1 MTTVDI
7 TLRVN
12 GATCTGSPE
21 ARKTLADFLR
31 DDLNLTGTHVGCEH
45 GVCGACTVIVDGR
58 AVRSCLMLAVQAAG
72 SEVTT
77 IEGLAPDGGL
87 GTLQQAMWDSHS
99 FQCGFCTPGF
109 VMQAAAFLSDHPDA
123 GEQQIREAL
132 SGNICRCTGYQSIID
147 GVLLAAERTREALSE
162 GATMTAIAA
171 ERYTG
176 ASIKRSE
183 DPRILTGAGRYV
195 DDIKLPGMLHAAFV
209 RSPLAHGRVLSVD
222 VSAARTLPGV
232 VAALTGAD
240 LETMTVPGP
249 DALMALLSWAGPTP
263 EFTLLATDKVRF
275 MGDPVAIVIAESR
288 YLAEDGC
295 ELVEVEYDDLPPVMN
310 AAFALDPSSPPLFA
324 NLGDNI
330 ARPHSR
336 SEFGDVSGTFAN
348 ADRIID
354 FHIDVHRH
362 QNVPMEGRACIASY
376 DAGLGVMT
384 VYAATQ
390 SVHVSRIAV
399 AMRLGMEPDK
409 VRVLAGDIGGS
420 FGLKIGASREELAVA
435 AASRLVGQPVK
446 WIEDRGENLTA
457 SGQAREESFDVRAA
471 VSNDGDLLGLD
482 VKMVIDT
489 GSYPGMGAMLPATI
503 EAMLPGPYKLA
514 ALGFES
520 TAVTTNKACY
530 VAYRGPW
537 ASETF
542 VRERV
547 LDLIAK
553 DAGLDPVEIRLRNVA
568 PRTDPPAL
576 MITGRPLAGVTTRE
590 SLERIGQLVDFPAFR
605 RRQAE
610 ARAQGR
616 FLGIGVAT
624 FIEAAPG
631 PRSPEGSSGPMGT
644 ESMRLR
650 LEEDGIV
657 ALFTGQMPHG
667 QSHQTTLAQ
676 IAADEFGVP
685 FEQVRIVVGDTDVV
699 PFGLTGGSRSATMTG
714 GVALHG
720 ARQLKAK
727 VLDFAAHLME
737 ASAQDLL
744 ITDGNVWVRGDP
756 ASAIAVTEVARRA
769 ASGQFGAGV
778 DAELEVEATFDG
790 GEGGWSGGTH
800 CAIVDVDVETGI
812 VKVERYVAVEDCGAL
827 INPAVVE
834 GQIRGG
840 IAQGIGAVLLERSA
854 YGEDG
859 SFQSSTFMDYLMPT
873 ACDVPRIEIE
883 HLETVPLDADVNFR
897 GVGEGG
903 MIVAPPTVVNAIE
916 DALSPFGVRIYE
928 QHLPPARILELIAAA
943 DSGR

>member
-1 MTTVDI
+1 
-7 TLRVN
+7 
-12 GATCTGSPE
+12 
-21 ARKTLADFLR
+21 
-31 DDLNLTGTHVGCEH
+31 
-45 GVCGACTVIVDGR
+45 
-58 AVRSCLMLAVQAAG
+58 
-72 SEVTT
+72 
-77 IEGLAPDGGL
+77 
-87 GTLQQAMWDSHS
+87 
-99 FQCGFCTPGF
+99 
-109 VMQAAAFLSDHPDA
+109 
-123 GEQQIREAL
+123 
-132 SGNICRCTGYQSIID
+132 
-147 GVLLAAERTREALSE
+147 
-162 GATMTAIAA
+162 MTAIAA

-209 RSPLAHGRVLSVD
+209 RSPMAHARVLSVD
-222 VSAARTLPGV
+222 ASAARELPGV
-232 VAALTGAD
+232 VAAYTGAE
-240 LETMTVPGP
+240 LEAMTVPGP
-249 DALMALLSWAGPTP
+249 DALMALMGWAGPTP

-275 MGDPVAIVIAESR
+275 AGDPVAVVIAENR

-295 ELVEVEYDDLPPVMN
+295 ELVSVEYDDLPPVMN
-310 AAFALDPSSPPLFA
+310 ASFALDPSSPPLFA

-330 ARPHSR
+330 AKPHSR
-336 SEFGDVSGTFAN
+336 DEFGDVPATFAD
-348 ADRIID
+348 ADRVYD
-354 FHIDVHRH
+354 FRIDVHRH
-362 QNVPMEGRACIASY
+362 QNVPMEGRGCVASY
-376 DAGLGVMT
+376 DADLGVMT

-390 SVHVSRIAV
+390 SVHVTKVAV
-399 AMRLGMEPDK
+399 AMRLGIEHEK

-435 AASRLVGQPVK
+435 AAARAVGRPVK
-446 WIEDRGENLTA
+446 WVEDRGENLTT

-471 VSNDGDLLGLD
+471 VSKDGDLLGLD
-482 VKMVIDT
+482 VKMVVDT
-489 GSYPGMGAMLPATI
+489 GAYPGMGAMVPSI
-503 EAMLPGPYKLA
+503 VEAMFPGPYKLA
-514 ALGFES
+514 AMGFES
-520 TAVTTNKACY
+520 TAVTTNKATY

-553 DAGLDPVEIRLRNVA
+553 DLGLDPLEIRLHNVA
-568 PRTDPPAL
+568 PRTDPPAV
-576 MITGRPLAGVTTRE
+576 MVTGRPLVGVTTKE
-590 SLERIGQLVDFPAFR
+590 SLERIAQLADFPAFR

-610 ARAQGR
+610 ERAHGR
-616 FLGIGVAT
+616 YLGIGVAT

-631 PRSPEGSSGPMGT
+631 PREPEGASGPMGM

-657 ALFTGQMPHG
+657 VLFTGQMPHG

-685 FEQVRIVVGDTDVV
+685 FEQVRVVVGDSDVV

-727 VLDFAAHLME
+727 VIDVASHLME
-737 ASAQDLL
+737 ASAQDLE
-744 ITDGNVWVRGDP
+744 ITDGQVFVRGDP
-756 ASAIAVTEVARRA
+756 ASAIPVGEVARRA
-769 ASGQFGAGV
+769 ASGEFGADV
-778 DAELEVEATFDG
+778 DANLEIVATFDG
-790 GEGGWSGGTH
+790 GEGGWSGGSH
-800 CAIVDVDVETGI
+800 CAIVEVDAETGI
-812 VKVERYVAVEDCGAL
+812 VKVERYVVAEDCGAL

-854 YGEDG
+854 YDEDG
-859 SFQSSTFMDYLMPT
+859 NFQSATFMDYLVPT
-873 ACDVPRIEIE
+873 ACDIPRIEIE
-883 HLETVPLDADVNFR
+883 HLQTVPLDADVNFR

-928 QHLPPARILELIAAA
+928 QHLPPARILELIAGA
-943 DSGR
+943 DSGQ

>member
-1 MTTVDI
+1 
-7 TLRVN
+7 
-12 GATCTGSPE
+12 
-21 ARKTLADFLR
+21 
-31 DDLNLTGTHVGCEH
+31 
-45 GVCGACTVIVDGR
+45 
-58 AVRSCLMLAVQAAG
+58 
-72 SEVTT
+72 
-77 IEGLAPDGGL
+77 
-87 GTLQQAMWDSHS
+87 
-99 FQCGFCTPGF
+99 
-109 VMQAAAFLSDHPDA
+109 
-123 GEQQIREAL
+123 
-132 SGNICRCTGYQSIID
+132 
-147 GVLLAAERTREALSE
+147 
-162 GATMTAIAA
+162 MTAIAA

-183 DPRILTGAGRYV
+183 DPRILTGTGRYV

-209 RSPLAHGRVLSVD
+209 RSPLAHARVLSVD
-222 VSAARTLPGV
+222 VSAARALPGV
-232 VAALTGAD
+232 VAVLTGEDTEA
-240 LETMTVPGP
+240 MMVPGP
-249 DALMALLSWAGPTP
+249 DSLAALMGWQGPIP
-263 EFTLLATDKVRF
+263 EFTLLATDKVRLV
-275 MGDPVAIVIAESR
+275 GDPVAVVIAESR

-295 ELVEVEYDDLPPVMN
+295 ELVEVEYDDLPPVVN

-336 SEFGDVSGTFAN
+336 SEFGDVPGTFEN
-348 ADRIID
+348 ADRIMD

-376 DAGLGVMT
+376 DADLGAMT

-390 SVHVSRIAV
+390 SVQLTRNIFAT
-399 AMRLGMEPDK
+399 RLGIEPGK

-420 FGLKIGASREELAVA
+420 FGLKIGASREELAVG
-435 AASRLVGQPVK
+435 AASRHVGRPVK
-446 WIEDRGENLTA
+446 WVEDRSENLTV

-482 VKMVIDT
+482 VKMVVDT
-489 GSYPGMGAMLPATI
+489 GSYPAMGMMVPDI
-503 EAMLPGPYKLA
+503 MQAMLPGPYRLE

-520 TAVTTNKACY
+520 TAAITNKAPY

-547 LDLIAK
+547 LDLIAN
-553 DAGLDPVEIRLRNVA
+553 DLGLDPVEIRLRNFA
-568 PRTDPPAL
+568 LRTDPPAM
-576 MITGRPLAGVTTRE
+576 MITGRPLVGVTSKE
-590 SLERIGQLVDFPAFR
+590 SMQRVAQLVDVPAFR

-616 FLGIGVAT
+616 YLGVGVAT

-631 PRSPEGSSGPMGT
+631 PRSPEASGPMGL

-685 FEQVRIVVGDTDVV
+685 FEQVRVVVGDTDVV

-727 VLDFAAHLME
+727 VLDFAAQLME
-737 ASAQDLL
+737 ISAQDLL

-756 ASAIAVTEVARRA
+756 ATAITVSEVARRA
-769 ASGQFGAGV
+769 ASGPFGA
-778 DAELEVEATFDG
+778 DADAKLEVEATFDG

-800 CAIVDVDVETGI
+800 CAIVEVDAETGM

-827 INPAVVE
+827 INPAIVE

-854 YGEDG
+854 YAEDG
-859 SFQSSTFMDYLMPT
+859 NFQSATFMDYLMPT

-903 MIVAPPTVVNAIE
+903 MIVAPPTIVNAIE

-928 QHLPPARILELIAAA
+928 QHLPPARVLELIAAT
-943 DSGR
+943 

>member
-1 MTTVDI
+1 
-7 TLRVN
+7 
-12 GATCTGSPE
+12 
-21 ARKTLADFLR
+21 
-31 DDLNLTGTHVGCEH
+31 
-45 GVCGACTVIVDGR
+45 
-58 AVRSCLMLAVQAAG
+58 
-72 SEVTT
+72 
-77 IEGLAPDGGL
+77 
-87 GTLQQAMWDSHS
+87 
-99 FQCGFCTPGF
+99 
-109 VMQAAAFLSDHPDA
+109 
-123 GEQQIREAL
+123 
-132 SGNICRCTGYQSIID
+132 
-147 GVLLAAERTREALSE
+147 
-162 GATMTAIAA
+162 MTAIAA

-176 ASIKRSE
+176 ASVKRSE
-183 DPRILTGAGRYV
+183 DPRILTGTGRYV

-209 RSPLAHGRVLSVD
+209 RSPLSHARVLSVD
-222 VSAARTLPGV
+222 VSAARALPGV
-232 VAALTGAD
+232 VAVLTGAD
-240 LETMTVPGP
+240 TEAMLVPGP
-249 DALMALLSWAGPTP
+249 DSLAALMGWQGPTP
-263 EFTLLATDKVRF
+263 EFTLLATDKVRLV
-275 MGDPVAIVIAESR
+275 GDPVAVVIAESR

-295 ELVEVEYDDLPPVMN
+295 ELVEVEYDDLPPVVN

-336 SEFGDVSGTFAN
+336 SEFGDVPATFEN
-348 ADRIID
+348 ADRIMD

-376 DAGLGVMT
+376 DAGLGAMT
-384 VYAATQ
+384 VYSATQ
-390 SVHVSRIAV
+390 SVQLSRNIFAT
-399 AMRLGMEPDK
+399 RLGIEPGK

-420 FGLKIGASREELAVA
+420 FGLKIGASREELAVG
-435 AASRLVGQPVK
+435 AASRHVGRPVK
-446 WIEDRGENLTA
+446 WIEDRGENLTV

-482 VKMVIDT
+482 VQMVVDT
-489 GSYPGMGAMLPATI
+489 GSYPAMGMMVPDI
-503 EAMLPGPYKLA
+503 MQAMLPGPYRLE

-520 TAVTTNKACY
+520 TAAITNKAPY

-553 DAGLDPVEIRLRNVA
+553 DLGLDPVEIRLRNFA
-568 PRTDPPAL
+568 PRSDPPAM
-576 MITGRPLAGVTTRE
+576 MITGRPLVGITSKE
-590 SLERIGQLVDFPAFR
+590 SLERVAQLVDVPAFR

-610 ARAQGR
+610 ARARGR
-616 FLGIGVAT
+616 YLGIGVAT

-631 PRSPEGSSGPMGT
+631 PREPEGSGPMGL

-685 FEQVRIVVGDTDVV
+685 LEQVRVVVGDTDVV

-714 GVALHG
+714 GVTLHG

-737 ASAQDLL
+737 ASAQDLV

-756 ASAIAVTEVARRA
+756 ESAITVTEVARRA
-769 ASGQFGAGV
+769 ASGPFGADV
-778 DAELEVEATFDG
+778 DAKLEVEATFDG

-800 CAIVDVDVETGI
+800 CAIVEVDVETGI

-859 SFQSSTFMDYLMPT
+859 NFQSATFMDYLMPT

-928 QHLPPARILELIAAA
+928 QHLPPARILELIAAGDPA
-943 DSGR
+943 R

>member
-1 MTTVDI
+1 
-7 TLRVN
+7 
-12 GATCTGSPE
+12 
-21 ARKTLADFLR
+21 
-31 DDLNLTGTHVGCEH
+31 
-45 GVCGACTVIVDGR
+45 
-58 AVRSCLMLAVQAAG
+58 
-72 SEVTT
+72 
-77 IEGLAPDGGL
+77 
-87 GTLQQAMWDSHS
+87 
-99 FQCGFCTPGF
+99 
-109 VMQAAAFLSDHPDA
+109 
-123 GEQQIREAL
+123 
-132 SGNICRCTGYQSIID
+132 
-147 GVLLAAERTREALSE
+147 
-162 GATMTAIAA
+162 MTAIAA

-209 RSPLAHGRVLSVD
+209 RSPLAHARVLSVD
-222 VSAARTLPGV
+222 VSAARALPGV
-232 VAALTGAD
+232 AAALTGAD
-240 LETMTVPGP
+240 LEAMTVPGP
-249 DALMALLSWAGPTP
+249 DALMALMGWTGPTP

-275 MGDPVAIVIAESR
+275 VGDPVAVVIAESR

-295 ELVEVEYDDLPPVMN
+295 ELVEVEYDDLPPVTN
-310 AAFALDPSSPPLFA
+310 ASFALDPSSPPVFA

-330 ARPHSR
+330 ARLHSR
-336 SEFGDVSGTFAN
+336 SEFGDVSGAFAN
-348 ADRIID
+348 ADRIFD
-354 FHIDVHRH
+354 FHVDVHRH
-362 QNVPMEGRACIASY
+362 QNVPMEGRGCVASY
-376 DAGLGVMT
+376 DAGRGVLT
-384 VYAATQ
+384 VIAATQ
-390 SVHVSRIAV
+390 SVHVSRIAI
-399 AMRLGMEPDK
+399 AMRLGIEPDK
-409 VRVLAGDIGGS
+409 VRVVAGDIGGS

-446 WIEDRGENLTA
+446 WVEDRSENLAA

-482 VKMVIDT
+482 VKLVVDT
-489 GSYPGMGAMLPATI
+489 GSYPGMGAMVPAI
-503 EAMLPGPYKLA
+503 MEAMLPGPYQLA

-520 TAVTTNKACY
+520 TAAITNKASY

-547 LDLIAK
+547 LDLLAK
-553 DAGLDPVEIRLRNVA
+553 DLGLDPVEIRVRNVA
-568 PRTDPPAL
+568 PRTDPPT
-576 MITGRPLAGVTTRE
+576 MMVTGRPLVGVTSRE
-590 SLERIGQLVDFPAFR
+590 SLERVAQLVDFPAFR

-616 FLGIGVAT
+616 YLGIGVAT

-631 PRSPEGSSGPMGT
+631 PRSPDGPSGPMGT

-650 LEEDGIV
+650 LEEEGIV

-685 FEQVRIVVGDTDVV
+685 FEQVRVVVGDSDVV

-727 VLDFAAHLME
+727 VLDFAAYLME
-737 ASAQDLL
+737 ASARDLV
-744 ITDGNVWVRGDP
+744 ITDGDIWVRGDP
-756 ASAIAVTEVARRA
+756 ATAIPVREIAGRA
-769 ASGQFGAGV
+769 ASGQFGADV
-778 DAELEVEATFDG
+778 DTNLEVDATFDG

-800 CAIVDVDVETGI
+800 CAIVEVDAETGI

-854 YGEDG
+854 YAEDG
-859 SFQSSTFMDYLMPT
+859 NFQSATFMDYLMPT
-873 ACDVPRIEIE
+873 SCDVPRIEIE

-943 DSGR
+943 DPGR

>member
-1 MTTVDI
+1 V
-7 TLRVN
+7 R
-12 GATCTGSPE
+12 AE
-21 ARKTLADFLR
+21 
-31 DDLNLTGTHVGCEH
+31 
-45 GVCGACTVIVDGR
+45 IV
-58 AVRSCLMLAVQAAG
+58 
-72 SEVTT
+72 
-77 IEGLAPDGGL
+77 
-87 GTLQQAMWDSHS
+87 
-99 FQCGFCTPGF
+99 
-109 VMQAAAFLSDHPDA
+109 
-123 GEQQIREAL
+123 
-132 SGNICRCTGYQSIID
+132 
-147 GVLLAAERTREALSE
+147 AE
-162 GATMTAIAA
+162 IVA

-176 ASIKRSE
+176 TSIKRSE
-183 DPRILTGAGRYV
+183 DPRILTGTGRYV

-209 RSPLAHGRVLSVD
+209 RSPLAHAHVLSVD
-222 VSAARTLPGV
+222 ASAARALPGV
-232 VAALTGAD
+232 VAVLTGAD

-249 DALMALLSWAGPTP
+249 DALMSLMGWAGPTP
-263 EFTLLATDKVRF
+263 EFTLLATDKVRLV
-275 MGDPVAIVIAESR
+275 GDPVAVVIAESR

-295 ELVEVEYDDLPPVMN
+295 ELVEVEYDDLPPVMS
-310 AAFALDPSSPPLFA
+310 AAFALDPGSPPLFA

-336 SEFGDVSGTFAN
+336 NEFGDVASTFAN

-354 FHIDVHRH
+354 VHIDVHRH
-362 QNVPMEGRACIASY
+362 QNVPMEGRGCVASY
-376 DAGLGVMT
+376 DAGQGVLT
-384 VYAATQ
+384 FYAATQ
-390 SVHVSRIAV
+390 GVHIARM
-399 AMRLGMEPDK
+399 ALATRLGLERDQ
-409 VRVLAGDIGGS
+409 VHVLAGDIGGS

-435 AASRLVGQPVK
+435 AASRLIGRPVK
-446 WIEDRGENLTA
+446 WVEDRGENLTA

-482 VKMVIDT
+482 VQMVVDT
-489 GSYPGMGAMLPATI
+489 GSYPGMGMIVPDI
-503 EAMLPGPYKLA
+503 MQGMLPGPYRLR

-520 TAVTTNKACY
+520 TAAITNKAPY

-553 DAGLDPVEIRLRNVA
+553 DLGLEPVQIRLRNVA
-568 PRTDPPAL
+568 PRTDPPVM
-576 MITGRPLAGVTTRE
+576 MITGRPLAGVTSKE
-590 SLERIGQLVDFPAFR
+590 SLERVAQLADLPAFR
-605 RRQAE
+605 RRQAS
-610 ARAQGR
+610 AREQGR
-616 FLGIGVAT
+616 YLGIGVAT

-631 PRSPEGSSGPMGT
+631 PRSATPEGGPLGN
-644 ESMRLR
+644 EAMRLR

-685 FEQVRIVVGDTDVV
+685 FEQVRVVVGDTDVV

-714 GVALHG
+714 GVTLHG

-727 VLDFAAHLME
+727 VLDFAAQLME
-737 ASAQDLL
+737 TSAQDLL

-756 ASAIAVTEVARRA
+756 ESAITVSEVARRA
-769 ASGQFGAGV
+769 SAGESGGDV
-778 DAELEVEATFDG
+778 DAKLEVEATFDG

-800 CAIVDVDVETGI
+800 CAIVDVDVETGL

-840 IAQGIGAVLLERSA
+840 VAQGIGAVLLERSA

-859 SFQSSTFMDYLMPT
+859 SFQSATFMDYLMPT
-873 ACDVPRIEIE
+873 TCDIPRIEIE
-883 HLETVPLDADVNFR
+883 HLQTVPLDADVNFR

-943 DSGR
+943 DPDRHQDDRDGE

>member
-1 MTTVDI
+1 M
-7 TLRVN
+7 
-12 GATCTGSPE
+12 A
-21 ARKTLADFLR
+21 
-31 DDLNLTGTHVGCEH
+31 
-45 GVCGACTVIVDGR
+45 
-58 AVRSCLMLAVQAAG
+58 
-72 SEVTT
+72 
-77 IEGLAPDGGL
+77 
-87 GTLQQAMWDSHS
+87 
-99 FQCGFCTPGF
+99 
-109 VMQAAAFLSDHPDA
+109 
-123 GEQQIREAL
+123 
-132 SGNICRCTGYQSIID
+132 
-147 GVLLAAERTREALSE
+147 
-162 GATMTAIAA
+162 AIAA

-209 RSPLAHGRVLSVD
+209 RSPMAHARVLSVD
-222 VSAARTLPGV
+222 ASAAAALPGV
-232 VAALTGAD
+232 VAVLTGAD
-240 LETMTVPGP
+240 LEAMTIPGP
-249 DALMALLSWAGPTP
+249 DALLALMGWAGPTP

-275 MGDPVAIVIAESR
+275 VGDPVAVVIAENR

-295 ELVEVEYDDLPPVMN
+295 ELVEVEYDDLPPVAN
-310 AAFALDPSSPPLFA
+310 AAFALDPSSTPLFA

-330 ARPHSR
+330 ARPHARKES
-336 SEFGDVSGTFAN
+336 GDVPATFAD
-348 ADRIID
+348 ADRVVE
-354 FHIDVHRH
+354 FRIDVHRH
-362 QNVPMEGRACIASY
+362 QNVPMEGRGCVASY
-376 DAGLGVMT
+376 DADLGVMT

-390 SVHVSRIAV
+390 SVHVTRIAV
-399 AMRLGMEPDK
+399 AMRLGMEHDK
-409 VRVLAGDIGGS
+409 VRVVAGDIGGS

-435 AASRLVGQPVK
+435 AASRRVGRPVK
-446 WIEDRGENLTA
+446 WVEDRGENLAA

-489 GSYPGMGAMLPATI
+489 GAYPGMGVMLPDI
-503 EAMLPGPYKLA
+503 VEAMFPGPYKLA
-514 ALGFES
+514 ALGFDS
-520 TAVTTNKACY
+520 IAVTTNKATY

-542 VRERV
+542 VRERI

-553 DAGLDPVEIRLRNVA
+553 DLGLDPVEIRLRNVA
-568 PRTDPPAL
+568 PRTDPPAV
-576 MITGRPLAGVTTRE
+576 MITGRPLVGVTTRE
-590 SLERIGQLVDFPAFR
+590 SLERVVQLVDLPAFR
-605 RRQAE
+605 YRQAA
-610 ARAQGR
+610 ARTQGR
-616 FLGIGVAT
+616 YLGIGVAT

-631 PRSPEGSSGPMGT
+631 PRSPEGPSGPMDT

-650 LEEDGIV
+650 LTEDGIV

-685 FEQVRIVVGDTDVV
+685 FEQVRVVVGDTDVV

-737 ASAQDLL
+737 VSAQDLL

-756 ASAIAVTEVARRA
+756 ASAIAVSEVARRA
-769 ASGQFGAGV
+769 AGGQFGADV
-778 DAELEVEATFDG
+778 DAKLEVEATFDG
-790 GEGGWSGGTH
+790 GESGWSGGTH
-800 CAIVDVDVETGI
+800 CAIVEVDAETGI

-840 IAQGIGAVLLERSA
+840 VAQGIGAVLLERSA

-859 SFQSSTFMDYLMPT
+859 NFQSATFMDYLMPT
-873 ACDVPRIEIE
+873 TCDVPRIEIE

-903 MIVAPPTVVNAIE
+903 MIVAPPTLVNAIE
-916 DALSPFGVRIYE
+916 DALAPFGVRIYE
-928 QHLPPARILELIAAA
+928 QHLPPARILELIGQREAIG
-943 DSGR
+943 S

>member
-1 MTTVDI
+1 M
-7 TLRVN
+7 
-12 GATCTGSPE
+12 AE
-21 ARKTLADFLR
+21 
-31 DDLNLTGTHVGCEH
+31 
-45 GVCGACTVIVDGR
+45 IV
-58 AVRSCLMLAVQAAG
+58 
-72 SEVTT
+72 
-77 IEGLAPDGGL
+77 
-87 GTLQQAMWDSHS
+87 
-99 FQCGFCTPGF
+99 
-109 VMQAAAFLSDHPDA
+109 
-123 GEQQIREAL
+123 
-132 SGNICRCTGYQSIID
+132 
-147 GVLLAAERTREALSE
+147 
-162 GATMTAIAA
+162 A

-222 VSAARTLPGV
+222 VSAARALPGV
-232 VAALTGAD
+232 VAALTGAE
-240 LETMTVPGP
+240 LEAMTVPAP
-249 DALMALLSWAGPTP
+249 DPLLALFSSGGPTP

-295 ELVEVEYDDLPPVMN
+295 ELVEVDYDDLPPVMT
-310 AAFALDPSSPPLFA
+310 AAYALDPSSPPLFA

-336 SEFGDVSGTFAN
+336 HEFGDVAGTFAQ
-348 ADRIID
+348 ADRVID
-354 FHIDVHRH
+354 VHIDVHRH
-362 QNVPMEGRACIASY
+362 QNVPMEGRGCVASW
-376 DAGLGVMT
+376 DADRAAMT

-390 SVHVSRIAV
+390 SVHITRNGIA
-399 AMRLGMEPDK
+399 ARLGIEGNQ

-435 AASRLVGQPVK
+435 AASRHLGRPVK
-446 WIEDRGENLTA
+446 WVEDRGENLIA
-457 SGQAREESFDVRAA
+457 SGQAREESFDIRAA
-471 VSNDGDLLGLD
+471 VSHDGDLLGLD
-482 VKMVIDT
+482 VQVVVDT
-489 GSYPGMGAMLPATI
+489 GAYPGLGTMVPDIMQ
-503 EAMLPGPYKLA
+503 AMLPGPYKLA

-520 TAVTTNKACY
+520 TAAITNKATY

-547 LDLIAK
+547 LNLIAK
-553 DAGLDPVEIRLRNVA
+553 DLGLDPVEIRLRNIA
-568 PRTDPPAL
+568 PRTTPPAS
-576 MITGRPLAGVTTRE
+576 MITGRPLVGVTTSE
-590 SLERIGQLVDFPAFR
+590 SLERVVQLLDIPAFR
-605 RRQAE
+605 RRQAQ
-610 ARAQGR
+610 ARTQGR
-616 FLGIGVAT
+616 YLGLGVAT

-631 PRSPEGSSGPMGT
+631 PREPDGALGS

-650 LEEDGIV
+650 LTEDGIV
-657 ALFTGQMPHG
+657 TLFTGQMPHG

-685 FEQVRIVVGDTDVV
+685 FEQVRVVVGDSDVV

-720 ARQLKAK
+720 ARDLKAK
-727 VLDFAAHLME
+727 VLDFAAQLME
-737 ASAQDLL
+737 VSAQDLL
-744 ITDGNVWVRGDP
+744 ITDGDVWVRGDP
-756 ASAIAVTEVARRA
+756 ASAIAVSDVARRA
-769 ASGQFGAGV
+769 ASGQFGTDVGT
-778 DAELEVEATFDG
+778 ELEVEATYDG

-800 CAIVDVDVETGI
+800 GAIVDVDVETGI

-840 IAQGIGAVLLERSA
+840 VAQGIGAVLLERSA
-854 YGEDG
+854 YAEDG
-859 SFQSSTFMDYLMPT
+859 SFQSATFMDYLMPT
-873 ACDVPRIEIE
+873 TCDIPRMEIE

-943 DSGR
+943 DPAR

>member
-1 MTTVDI
+1 MA
-7 TLRVN
+7 
-12 GATCTGSPE
+12 G
-21 ARKTLADFLR
+21 
-31 DDLNLTGTHVGCEH
+31 
-45 GVCGACTVIVDGR
+45 IV
-58 AVRSCLMLAVQAAG
+58 
-72 SEVTT
+72 
-77 IEGLAPDGGL
+77 
-87 GTLQQAMWDSHS
+87 
-99 FQCGFCTPGF
+99 
-109 VMQAAAFLSDHPDA
+109 
-123 GEQQIREAL
+123 
-132 SGNICRCTGYQSIID
+132 
-147 GVLLAAERTREALSE
+147 
-162 GATMTAIAA
+162 A

-176 ASIKRSE
+176 ASIRRSE

-209 RSPLAHGRVLSVD
+209 RSPLAHARVLSVD
-222 VSAARTLPGV
+222 VSAARALPGV
-232 VAALTGAD
+232 AAAFTGAE
-240 LETMTVPGP
+240 LEAMTVPGP
-249 DALMALLSWAGPTP
+249 DALMALMGWAGPTP

-275 MGDPVAIVIAESR
+275 VGDPVVIVIAESR

-295 ELVEVEYDDLPPVMN
+295 ELVEVEYDDLPPVAN
-310 AAFALDPSSPPLFA
+310 ASFALDPGSPPLFA

-330 ARPHSR
+330 ARLHSR
-336 SEFGDVSGTFAN
+336 HEFGDVSATFAN
-348 ADRIID
+348 ADRVME

-362 QNVPMEGRACIASY
+362 QNVPMEGRGCVASY
-376 DAGLGVMT
+376 YAGQGVMT

-390 SVHVSRIAV
+390 SVHVSKIAV
-399 AMRLGMEPDK
+399 AMRLGMEQDK

-435 AASRLVGQPVK
+435 AASRDLDRPVK
-446 WIEDRGENLTA
+446 WVEDRGENLTA

-482 VKMVIDT
+482 VSVIVDT
-489 GSYPGMGAMLPATI
+489 GSYPGMGMGAMVPDI
-503 EAMLPGPYKLA
+503 MEAMLPGPYKIA

-520 TAVTTNKACY
+520 TAVTTNKASY

-542 VRERV
+542 VRERI
-547 LDLIAK
+547 LDLIAR
-553 DAGLDPVEIRLRNVA
+553 DLALDPLEVRLRNAA
-568 PRTDPPAL
+568 PRTDPPAS

-590 SLERIGQLVDFPAFR
+590 SLERVAGIVDIPAFR

-610 ARAQGR
+610 ARARGR
-616 FLGIGVAT
+616 YLGIGVAT

-631 PRSPEGSSGPMGT
+631 PRSPEGPSGPMGM

-657 ALFTGQMPHG
+657 VLFTGQMPHG

-685 FEQVRIVVGDTDVV
+685 FEQVRVVVGDSDVV

-720 ARQLKAK
+720 ARQLKVK
-727 VLDFAAHLME
+727 VLDFASHLIE
-737 ASAQDLL
+737 ASVQDLL

-756 ASAIAVTEVARRA
+756 ASAIPVSEVARRA
-769 ASGQFGAGV
+769 ASGEFGAGV
-778 DAELEVEATFDG
+778 DANLEVEAAFDG
-790 GEGGWSGGTH
+790 GEGGWSGGSH
-800 CAIVDVDVETGI
+800 CAIVEVDVETGL
-812 VKVERYVAVEDCGAL
+812 VQVERYVAAEDCGAL

-854 YGEDG
+854 YDDDG
-859 SFQSSTFMDYLMPT
+859 NCQSATFMDYLLPT
-873 ACDVPRIEIE
+873 SCDIPRIEID
-883 HLETVPLDADVNFR
+883 HLQTVPLDAHVNFR

-916 DALSPFGVRIYE
+916 DALSPFGVRIHE
-928 QHLPPARILELIAAA
+928 QHLPPARILELIAEA
-943 DSGR
+943 DASH

>member
-1 MTTVDI
+1 MAEI
-7 TLRVN
+7 
-12 GATCTGSPE
+12 
-21 ARKTLADFLR
+21 
-31 DDLNLTGTHVGCEH
+31 VG
-45 GVCGACTVIVDGR
+45 
-58 AVRSCLMLAVQAAG
+58 
-72 SEVTT
+72 
-77 IEGLAPDGGL
+77 
-87 GTLQQAMWDSHS
+87 
-99 FQCGFCTPGF
+99 
-109 VMQAAAFLSDHPDA
+109 
-123 GEQQIREAL
+123 
-132 SGNICRCTGYQSIID
+132 
-147 GVLLAAERTREALSE
+147 
-162 GATMTAIAA
+162 

-209 RSPLAHGRVLSVD
+209 RSPLAHARVLSVD
-222 VSAARTLPGV
+222 VSAALALPGV
-232 VAALTGAD
+232 AAVLTGAD
-240 LETMTVPGP
+240 LEAMTVPGP
-249 DALMALLSWAGPTP
+249 DALMALMGWTGPTP

-275 MGDPVAIVIAESR
+275 VGDPVAVVIAESR

-330 ARPHSR
+330 ARPHAR
-336 SEFGDVSGTFAN
+336 SEFGDVAGTFVS
-348 ADRIID
+348 ADRVLD
-354 FHIDVHRH
+354 FRIDVHRH
-362 QNVPMEGRACIASY
+362 QNVPMEGRGCVASY
-376 DAGLGVMT
+376 DADLGVMT
-384 VYAATQ
+384 MYAATQ
-390 SVHVSRIAV
+390 SVHVTKIAV
-399 AMRLGMEPDK
+399 AMRLGIEHDK

-446 WIEDRGENLTA
+446 WVEDRSENLTA

-471 VSNDGDLLGLD
+471 VSSDGDLLGLD
-482 VKMVIDT
+482 VKMVVDT
-489 GSYPGMGAMLPATI
+489 GSYPGMGMGATVPDI
-503 EAMLPGPYKLA
+503 MEAMLPGPYKLA

-520 TAVTTNKACY
+520 TAAITNKATY

-553 DAGLDPVEIRLRNVA
+553 DLGLDPVEIRLRNVA

-576 MITGRPLAGVTTRE
+576 MITGRPLAGVTSKE
-590 SLERIGQLVDFPAFR
+590 SLERVAQLVDFPAFR
-605 RRQAE
+605 RRQAA

-616 FLGIGVAT
+616 YLGIGVAT

-631 PRSPEGSSGPMGT
+631 PRSPEGPSGPMGL

-685 FEQVRIVVGDTDVV
+685 FEQVRIVIGDTDVV

-727 VLDFAAHLME
+727 VLDFAAYLME

-756 ASAIAVTEVARRA
+756 ASAIAVRDVARRA
-769 ASGQFGAGV
+769 ASEQFGADV
-778 DAELEVEATFDG
+778 NANLEVEATFDG

-800 CAIVDVDVETGI
+800 CAIVEVDVETGI
-812 VKVERYVAVEDCGAL
+812 VKVERYVATEDCGAL

-859 SFQSSTFMDYLMPT
+859 SFQSATFMDYLMPT

-916 DALSPFGVRIYE
+916 NALSPFGVRIYE

-943 DSGR
+943 DPLMRDVTVQG

>member
-1 MTTVDI
+1 
-7 TLRVN
+7 
-12 GATCTGSPE
+12 
-21 ARKTLADFLR
+21 
-31 DDLNLTGTHVGCEH
+31 
-45 GVCGACTVIVDGR
+45 
-58 AVRSCLMLAVQAAG
+58 
-72 SEVTT
+72 
-77 IEGLAPDGGL
+77 
-87 GTLQQAMWDSHS
+87 
-99 FQCGFCTPGF
+99 
-109 VMQAAAFLSDHPDA
+109 
-123 GEQQIREAL
+123 
-132 SGNICRCTGYQSIID
+132 
-147 GVLLAAERTREALSE
+147 
-162 GATMTAIAA
+162 MTAIAA

-209 RSPLAHGRVLSVD
+209 RSPMAHARVLSVD
-222 VSAARTLPGV
+222 ASAARALPGV
-232 VAALTGAD
+232 VAVLTGAD
-240 LETMTVPGP
+240 LEAMTVPGP
-249 DALMALLSWAGPTP
+249 DALMALMGWAGPTP
-263 EFTLLATDKVRF
+263 QFTLLATDKVRLV
-275 MGDPVAIVIAESR
+275 GDPVAVVIAESR

-295 ELVEVEYDDLPPVMN
+295 ELVEVEYDDLPPVVD
-310 AAFALDPSSPPLFA
+310 AAFALDPGSPPLFA

-330 ARPHSR
+330 ARLHSR
-336 SEFGDVSGTFAN
+336 HEFGDVSATFTN
-348 ADRIID
+348 ADRVID
-354 FHIDVHRH
+354 FRIDVHRH
-362 QNVPMEGRACIASY
+362 QNVPMEGRGCVASY
-376 DAGLGVMT
+376 DSGSGVMT
-384 VYAATQ
+384 MHAATQ
-390 SVHVSRIAV
+390 SVHVTRIAV
-399 AMRLGMEPDK
+399 AMRLGMEQDK

-435 AASRLVGQPVK
+435 AASRAVGQPVK

-471 VSNDGDLLGLD
+471 VSDDGDLLGLD

-489 GSYPGMGAMLPATI
+489 GAYPGMGAMVPDI
-503 EAMLPGPYKLA
+503 MEAMLPGPYKLA

-520 TAVTTNKACY
+520 TAVTTNKATY

-553 DAGLDPVEIRLRNVA
+553 DLGLDPVEIRLRNVA
-568 PRTDPPAL
+568 PRTDPPAV
-576 MITGRPLAGVTTRE
+576 MVTGRPLVGVTTKE
-590 SLERIGQLVDFPAFR
+590 SLERVAELMELPTFR

-616 FLGIGVAT
+616 YLGIGVAT

-631 PRSPEGSSGPMGT
+631 PRPPEGPSGPMGM
-644 ESMRLR
+644 ESMRLQ
-650 LEEDGIV
+650 LTEDGIV

-685 FEQVRIVVGDTDVV
+685 FDQVRVVVGDSDVV
-699 PFGLTGGSRSATMTG
+699 PFGLTGGSRSATKTG

-720 ARQLKAK
+720 APQLKAK
-727 VLDFAAHLME
+727 VLDFAADLME

-756 ASAIAVTEVARRA
+756 ASAISVTEVAQRA
-769 ASGQFGAGV
+769 ASGPSGDGA
-778 DAELEVEATFDG
+778 AELEVEATYDG

-800 CAIVDVDVETGI
+800 CAIVEVDAETGI

-840 IAQGIGAVLLERSA
+840 VAQGIGAVLLERSA

-859 SFQSSTFMDYLMPT
+859 SFQSATFMDYLMPT
-873 ACDVPRIEIE
+873 ACDIPRIEIE

-903 MIVAPPTVVNAIE
+903 MIVAPPTIVNAIE

-928 QHLPPARILELIAAA
+928 QHLPPARILELIASAA
-943 DSGR
+943 SGQERPTASC